1 MLLVGGGLGGLYLTR
16 TEAMQRTSSA
26 SPADVAKLVQEKV
39 GAVVNGTDE
48 KIAKTRSALEHFQ
61 APRYPAFTGTSATI
75 PLRAQLSM
83 VHSQW
88 QPGARGDFEAEV
100 RFERPSNDTL
110 AMVMTSF
117 RVEGTPSKTYELPT
131 SALRTASV
139 FTTNLCYDDPC
150 RFSYATVPT
159 GNDLIPDGWVGW
171 FLPATAFEE
180 LSRAGRTTLRLRY
193 EKNNTTAT
201 ATAAQ
206 PSRVAFPVLLN
217 GKRTTVAALHV
228 RARTDGVRADSID
241 LHILDDP
248 RNPLVLEMWWWN
260 RQSDRQFLSGLRA
273 TRIAFP
279 TEARVIEQELATA
292 RRTAVYGIYFAFG
305 SSELLPTSEPVLRE
319 IAGTLDRNGDWRVRI
334 EGHTD
339 SIGTGESNQALS
351 ERRAAAVR
359 DALVRRFGIDSVRLS
374 VAGFGARVPVDSNS
388 TLMGRARN
396 RRVEL
401 IRE

>member
-1 MLLVGGGLGGLYLTR
+1 VLLVGGGLGGLYLTR
-16 TEAMQRTSSA
+16 TEAMQRTS
-26 SPADVAKLVQEKV
+26 PAGPKDVAKVVQEKV
-39 GAVVNGTDE
+39 GALINGTDD
-48 KIAKTRSALEHFQ
+48 KVAKSRAALEQFH
-61 APRYPAFTGTSATI
+61 APQYPAFTGTSEPI
-75 PLRAQLSM
+75 PFRGQLSM

-88 QPGARGDFEAEV
+88 QPFAKGDFEAEV
-100 RFERPSNDTL
+100 RFERPSKDTV

-117 RVEGTPSKTYELPT
+117 RVEGTPPRTYELPA
-131 SALRTASV
+131 SALRTATV

-150 RFSYATVPT
+150 RNSYATLPS
-159 GNDLIPDGWVGW
+159 GNDLLPEGWVGW
-171 FLPATAFEE
+171 FLPTGAYEE
-180 LSRAGRTTLRLRY
+180 LSRTGRTTLRLRY
-193 EKNNTTAT
+193 ETINTTAT
-201 ATAAQ
+201 ATAPQ

-228 RARTDGVRADSID
+228 RAQTDGVRADSID
-241 LHILDDP
+241 FHILDDP
-248 RNPLVLEMWWWN
+248 KNPMLLEMWWWN
-260 RQSDRQFLSGLRA
+260 RLPDRQFLSGLRA

-279 TEARVIEQELATA
+279 TESRLIEQELATA

-319 IAGTLDRNGDWRVRI
+319 IAGTLDRNGDWHVRI

-339 SIGTGESNQALS
+339 SIGTTESNQELS

-359 DALVRRFGIDSVRLS
+359 DALVRQFGIDSVRLS